1 MKEKMQAWIQSV
13 KEIEAYLNEHPEQDS
28 YEADWPP
35 DNFRN
40 VLNDLEDQI
49 ELWIVELN
57 DPKDLVRMIRG
68 SQPVYKNHV
77 FDYLTKIGVGRYVG
91 GFVDE
96 WRWES
101 ESSECWNRDVR
112 SLAVI
117 YKYYCQQ

>member
-1 MKEKMQAWIQSV
+1 MQAWIQSV
-13 KEIEAYLNEHPEQDS
+13 KEIEAYLNEHPEKDS
-28 YEADWPP
+28 YEADFPP
-35 DNFRN
+35 DNFRD
-40 VLNDLEDQI
+40 VLNYLEGQI

-77 FDYLTKIGVGRYVG
+77 FYYLTKIGVGHYVG

-101 ESSECWNRDVR
+101 ESSECWNIDVR

-117 YKYYCQQ
+117 YKHYCQH

>member
-1 MKEKMQAWIQSV
+1 MQAWIQSV

-35 DNFRN
+35 DNFRD
-40 VLNDLEDQI
+40 VLNYLEDQI

-57 DPKDLVRMIRG
+57 DPKELVRMIRG

-117 YKYYCQQ
+117 YKHYCQH